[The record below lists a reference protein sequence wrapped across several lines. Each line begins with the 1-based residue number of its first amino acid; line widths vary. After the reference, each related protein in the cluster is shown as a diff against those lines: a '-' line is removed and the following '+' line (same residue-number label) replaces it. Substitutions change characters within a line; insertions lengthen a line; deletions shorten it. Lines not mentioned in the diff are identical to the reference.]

1 MAEYDEKDIASKI
14 RNRSTVEYDVP
25 REDDIIVDAIDVETE
40 APKVLSAEEQTA
52 LDEKNAQFLERVK
65 GTKAKPLPSNRMD
78 RRLNITR
85 LCNEVGHN
93 PAMTLIHI
101 SRNNWQELQ
110 LDKPVSAHEINS
122 ASQTLLGYMLP
133 NFKPVDYVDP
143 DEELKQIPVFVGR
156 RELPAGHAPAIS
168 YDEAEGKYTD
178 EKIGADGESVY
189 GESLPCN
196 DGAEGSEDT
205 KVSE

>member
-65 GTKAKPLPSNRMD
+65 DSKAKPLPSNKMD
-78 RRLNITR
+78 RRINVTR
-85 LCNEVGHN
+85 LCNEYGYN

-101 SRNNWQELQ
+101 ARNEWKSQGR
-110 LDKPVSAHEINS
+110 SADDS
-122 ASQTLLGYMLP
+122 
-133 NFKPVDYVDP
+133 
-143 DEELKQIPVFVGR
+143 
-156 RELPAGHAPAIS
+156 
-168 YDEAEGKYTD
+168 
-178 EKIGADGESVY
+178 
-189 GESLPCN
+189 
-196 DGAEGSEDT
+196 
-205 KVSE
+205 